1 MDYGEVL
8 KAYSDLK
15 ELTLQ
20 KKQAIIKKQSE
31 ELNKIDEE
39 TIVLCEKI
47 SKFDLK
53 NNTNLFSEEQK
64 QELKKLGEEIKVIQE
79 NNEIL
84 IKHSLGVINNILSGI
99 LNVVQSEKNS
109 YNAKG
114 MGCTDNESLDISS
127 ITEEA

>member
-8 KAYSDLK
+8 KAYTELK
-15 ELTLQ
+15 ELSVQ
-20 KKQAIIKKQSE
+20 KKQAIIKKETE
-31 ELNKIDEE
+31 ELSKIDEN
-39 TIVLCEKI
+39 ILVLCEKI
-47 SKFDLK
+47 AKFDLK
-53 NNTNLFSEEQK
+53 NNADFLTDEQK
-64 QELKKLGEEIKVIQE
+64 HELKKIGEEIKVIQE

-114 MGCTDNESLDISS
+114 IGCIDNESLDISS